1 MFRFVLAV
9 FSASCLISASSCVQ
23 GNVLDDTEANQIK
36 SYFTARLEKSGDGHA
51 ALFSS
56 QTEMRPAAVR
66 KAESEV
72 WELWK
77 DAVYATP
84 EEKLP
89 ELRPLS
95 DSLPSSWAL
104 PSGLEPDAVM
114 PFYWGSKGQMP
125 EGGYP
130 MFLYLHGSGP
140 KDREWS
146 NGFRFGNTFEDAPS
160 VYFIPQIPNEG
171 EWYRWWQKSK
181 QYAWDRLLR
190 LALAD
195 GRINPDRIYFF
206 GISEGGY
213 GSQRLASFYADYL
226 AGAGPMAGG
235 EPLRNAPAENCAD
248 IAFSFRTGAE
258 DTGFYRNILTGYAK
272 EIFDSL
278 ALAHPGYYVRNIELI
293 PGKGH
298 HIDYTRTTPWLASHV
313 RNPYPG
319 YVCWENFEMDG
330 LYRDGFYNIQV
341 LERSNPD
348 YSTRT
353 RYEMDIEGNTVDV
366 AVDLVSYTVTRRDPV
381 FGIELRY
388 SKEYTPA
395 TSGKFVIY
403 LNDALVNPEEPVT
416 VNVNGAE
423 VFSGIVEP
431 SLDNMVNSCALFGD
445 PRRIYPYSVT
455 VSLGE

>member
-1 MFRFVLAV
+1 MSGKGL
-9 FSASCLISASSCVQ
+9 SAFAALCCAMLVSCARGSVI
-23 GNVLDDTEANQIK
+23 DKTESDRICA
-36 SYFTARLEKSGDGHA
+36 YFTSVLESDGGA
-51 ALFSS
+51 GMFS
-56 QTEMRPAAVR
+56 THKKLRPAGIRDAG
-66 KAESEV
+66 AEV
-72 WELWK
+72 WNLWK
-77 DAVYATP
+77 DAVADFS

-89 ELRPLS
+89 ELRPLA
-95 DSLPSSWAL
+95 DSVPASWTIPA
-104 PSGLEPDAVM
+104 SLEPDAVM

-125 EGGYP
+125 DRGYP

-181 QYAWDRLLR
+181 QHVWEKLLR

-195 GRINPDRIYFF
+195 GRIDPDRIYFF

-248 IAFSFRTGAE
+248 IAFSFRTGA
-258 DTGFYRNILTGYAK
+258 DDRGFYRNVLTGYAK

-278 ALAHPGYYVRNIELI
+278 ALAHPGYYVHDIELI
-293 PGKGH
+293 PGMGH
-298 HIDYTRTTPWLASHV
+298 HIDYTKTTPWLASHV
-313 RNPYPG
+313 RNPYPE
-319 YVCWENFEMDG
+319 YVCWEDFEMDG

-341 LERSNPD
+341 LERPNPD
-348 YSTRT
+348 YDTRT

-366 AVDLVSYTVTRRDPV
+366 SVDLVSYTVTRRDPV
-381 FGIELRY
+381 FGIEMEY
-388 SKEYTPA
+388 SKSLAPA
-395 TSGKFVIY
+395 GSGSFVIY
-403 LNDALVNPEEPVT
+403 LNDSLVDPEKPVT
-416 VNVNGAE
+416 VNVNGVE
-423 VFSGIVEP
+423 VFKGIVRP
-431 SLDNMVNSCALFGD
+431 SLDSMVNSCALFGD

-455 VSLGE
+455 VTLGE